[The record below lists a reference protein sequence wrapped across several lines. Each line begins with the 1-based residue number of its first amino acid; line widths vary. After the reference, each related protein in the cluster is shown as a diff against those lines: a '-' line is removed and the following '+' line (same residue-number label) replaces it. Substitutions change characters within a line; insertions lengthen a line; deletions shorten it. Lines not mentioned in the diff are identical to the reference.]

1 VRVGDH
7 TLFLNLLSGLASS
20 REATARAVASL
31 GDGKRVRMASDDPV
45 GARSAIAFRGRLAAI
60 EGYGRSG
67 AAARTDLSTLD
78 SVLGEVV
85 NILSSVRAEAMAGAS
100 GTASD
105 GNEAR
110 AETIDAF
117 RDQLV
122 ALANTQQNGRY
133 LLGGTE
139 TLTPPFLA
147 DGTYQGND
155 AEVLAPIDTTSEV
168 GATIVGTRA
177 FQDGGDLIG
186 ILTQLSADLR
196 SGNLDGVAAAL
207 PSLDTAISGVSNV
220 RADVGTRMNTID
232 AFAIRHGDEAL
243 RLTQSIAD
251 IEDADLA
258 QVAVDLSAAETQ
270 GAALSTTAARVLGRS
285 LFDFLG

>member
-1 VRVGDH
+1 MRVGDR

-31 GDGKRVRMASDDPV
+31 GDGKRVRTASDDPV

-105 GNEAR
+105 GNDAR

-155 AEVLAPIDTTSEV
+155 AEVLAPVDTTSEV

-177 FQDGGDLIG
+177 FQDSGDLIG

-232 AFAIRHGDEAL
+232 AFAIRHGDESL
-243 RLTQSIAD
+243 RLAQSIAD

-270 GAALSTTAARVLGRS
+270 GAALSTTAARILGRS

>member
-1 VRVGDH
+1 
-7 TLFLNLLSGLASS
+7 
-20 REATARAVASL
+20 
-31 GDGKRVRMASDDPV
+31 
-45 GARSAIAFRGRLAAI
+45 
-60 EGYGRSG
+60 
-67 AAARTDLSTLD
+67 
-78 SVLGEVV
+78 
-85 NILSSVRAEAMAGAS
+85 VRAEAMAGAS

-155 AEVLAPIDTTSEV
+155 AEVLAPVDTTSEV

-177 FQDGGDLIG
+177 FQDSGDLIG

-270 GAALSTTAARVLGRS
+270 GAALSTTAARILGRS

>member
-1 VRVGDH
+1 LRVGDH
-7 TLFLNLLSGLASS
+7 SLFLSFLSGLASS

-31 GDGKRVRMASDDPV
+31 GDGKRVRNASDDPV
-45 GARSAIAFRGRLAAI
+45 GARTAIAYRGRLAAI
-60 EGYGRSG
+60 EGYDRSG
-67 AAARTDLSTLD
+67 AAARADLGTLD

-122 ALANTQQNGRY
+122 ALGNTQQSGRY

-155 AEVLAPIDTTSEV
+155 TEVTAPIDTTSEV

-177 FQDGGDLIG
+177 FQDSGDIIG

-196 SGNLDGVAAAL
+196 SGNLTGVSAAL

-220 RADVGTRMNTID
+220 RADVGARMNTID
-232 AFAIRHGDEAL
+232 AFTVRHGDETL
-243 RLTQSIAD
+243 RLTQGIAD
-251 IEDADLA
+251 VEDADLA
-258 QVAVDLSAAETQ
+258 QVAVDLTSAQSQ
-270 GAALSTTAARVLGRS
+270 GAALATSAAQILGRS

>member
-1 VRVGDH
+1 VRVGDR

-31 GDGKRVRMASDDPV
+31 GDGKRVRTASDDPV

-105 GNEAR
+105 GNDAR

-155 AEVLAPIDTTSEV
+155 AEVLAPVDTTSEV

-177 FQDGGDLIG
+177 FQDSGDLIG

-232 AFAIRHGDEAL
+232 AFAIRHGDESL
-243 RLTQSIAD
+243 RLAQSIAD

-270 GAALSTTAARVLGRS
+270 GAALSTTAARILGRS